1 MVVFFLLKSHIFLC
15 KQIFMSVS
23 CVGRSQTLG
32 LFSKSLMLFQGRAT
46 FCDRDGGGCGGKGAL
61 YLIFTWDY
69 IWKAH
74 RGNKAELSRRDF
86 HIQSLI

>member
-1 MVVFFLLKSHIFLC
+1 MVVFFLLKSHIVLC
-15 KQIFMSVS
+15 KQIFMSVT

-32 LFSKSLMLFQGRAT
+32 VLSKSLMLFQGRAT
-46 FCDRDGGGCGGKGAL
+46 LSARDGGGFGGKGAL

-74 RGNKAELSRRDF
+74 RGNKAELNRRDLD
-86 HIQSLI
+86 IQCLI